1 MKVKVRKAT
10 GVLAELLANIDEREL
25 AKTRKRM
32 MLAAKIDVAMKRC
45 GYNQNQFA
53 CLMKKSPTVISEWL
67 SGDRN
72 FTIDTLVDIEDAL
85 GIRLLDVSIM
95 TVVAVDTEISQKINN
110 LSNNGEIVSMRG
122 TWEFASG
129 YTNSE
134 TVLKC
139 V

>member
-32 MLAAKIDVAMKRC
+32 MLAAKIDEAMKRC